1 MANVVINPRIR
12 GFICLTS
19 HPAGCAAN
27 VRRQV
32 DLATTGGPGKGIGNA
47 LVIGSSAGYGLSS
60 LITLAW
66 GYGAKVLGACFER
79 PGAGEKPGS
88 GGFYNLAE
96 VHRLAKVQGKQIET
110 INGDAFAQAGKDAVI
125 AALKA
130 RFGKLDCIV
139 YSVATPKRT
148 DPTTGTTY
156 TSTLKPIGPAYTSK
170 TIDLDSD
177 QIKPVTIQPATEA
190 DIEATV
196 KVMGGDDWL
205 LWMQALKDAD
215 LLAPNCRTVAYS
227 YIGPAL
233 THAIYR
239 AGTIGRAKDHLE
251 ATAKTITSDV
261 LKPLGGAAYVSVNK
275 ALVTQASSAIPVVPL
290 YISLLYKVMKEKKVH
305 EGTIEQMVRLWADH
319 LAPDKTPKLDDAGR
333 IRVDDWEMRSDVQ
346 EATAKLWE
354 QVSSENLMAISDY
367 ASFKRE
373 FRQLFGFEVDGINY
387 AEPVEVEATLG

>member
-1 MANVVINPRIR
+1 MAKVVINPRIR

-19 HPAGCAAN
+19 HPGGCAAN

-32 DLATTGGPGKGIGNA
+32 EIATRGGPGKGIGNA

-66 GYGAKVLGACFER
+66 GHGAKVLGACFER
-79 PGAGEKPGS
+79 PGNGEKAGS

-96 VHRLAKVQGKQIET
+96 VHRLAKAQGKTIET
-110 INGDAFAQAGKDAVI
+110 INGDAFAQTGKDAVI

-148 DPTTGTTY
+148 DPATGVTY
-156 TSTLKPIGPAYTSK
+156 SSTLKPIGPAYESK

-177 QIKPVTIQPATEA
+177 VIKPITIQPATDA

-205 LWMQALKDAD
+205 LWMKALKDAD
-215 LLAPNCRTVAYS
+215 LLAPGCRAVAYS

-251 ATAKTITSDV
+251 ATAKTITAEV

-290 YISLLYKVMKEKKVH
+290 YISLLYKVMKDKQCH

-319 LAPDKTPKLDDAGR
+319 LAPGKTPKLDDAGR
-333 IRVDDWEMRSDVQ
+333 IRVDDWEMRKDVQ
-346 EATAKLWE
+346 DATAALWE
-354 QVSSENLMAISDY
+354 QVTSENLMATSDY
-367 ASFKRE
+367 AGFKRE
-373 FRQLFGFEVDGINY
+373 FRQLFGFEVDGIDY
-387 AEPVEVEATLG
+387 AQPVEVEAALG